1 MQAYKELKTIYVGN
15 SDFGLIGE
23 NFRILEF
30 CLLITTLKKMQNI
43 NFTFKGA
50 LHSFFSRKATLSIVV
65 YVSLVL
71 SLLDIRTTACTHA

>member
-1 MQAYKELKTIYVGN
+1 MNKTIYVGN

-43 NFTFKGA
+43 KFTFKGPYI
-50 LHSFFSRKATLSIVV
+50 HF
-65 YVSLVL
+65 LVEKPP
-71 SLLDIRTTACTHA
+71 